1 MITFLLTLL
10 LGTMLLSGDFWLE
23 VFAFP
28 YLREVAPR

>member
-1 MITFLLTLL
+1 LVGCLAAF

-28 YLREVAPR
+28 YLREVTPR